1 MDRAAFFDDVRE
13 NLFSGT
19 LGVEQVDGLSRI
31 LDEAERRGMPLNQC
45 VYVLATPFHETARA
59 MQPVIETRRAD
70 EKVNPSVDSAIAR
83 LESSWKAGKMPWV
96 KTAYWRKDA
105 NGLSWLGRGLP
116 QVTHRDNYV
125 RAEKETGVPFTKDP
139 SLMLKIEH
147 AVPVMFLGMIEGWFT
162 GKKLDDYLTA
172 TKTDYVNA
180 RRIINGVESAE
191 KVAGYA
197 RKFEA
202 ALKAARYGEKTSTVA
217 PVKPI
222 EPVKPVDVPAAPVAR
237 ASAWSA
243 LFTALAALWKG
254 R

>member
-1 MDRAAFFDDVRE
+1 MDRATFFDIVRE
-13 NLFSGT
+13 DLFDGKLSA
-19 LGVEQVDGLSRI
+19 EQVDGLTRV
-31 LDEAERRGMPLNQC
+31 LGEAERRALPLNQC
-45 VYVLATPFHETARA
+45 AYILATPFHETARA

-70 EKVNPSVDSAIAR
+70 ETVNPSVDSAIAR
-83 LESSWKAGKMPWV
+83 LENSWKAGKLPWV

-116 QVTHRDNYV
+116 QVTHRDNYA
-125 RAEKETGVPFTKDP
+125 RAEKETGVPFTRDP
-139 SLMLKIEH
+139 GLMLKIEH

-172 TKTDYVNA
+172 AKTDYVNA
-180 RRIINGVESAE
+180 RRIINSTESAG
-191 KVAGYA
+191 KVASYA
-197 RKFEA
+197 QKFEA
-202 ALKAARYGEKTSTVA
+202 ALKAARYGEKASIVA

-222 EPVKPVDVPAAPVAR
+222 EPIKPAEAPAVPVAP

-243 LFTALAALWKG
+243 FFTAIAALWKG